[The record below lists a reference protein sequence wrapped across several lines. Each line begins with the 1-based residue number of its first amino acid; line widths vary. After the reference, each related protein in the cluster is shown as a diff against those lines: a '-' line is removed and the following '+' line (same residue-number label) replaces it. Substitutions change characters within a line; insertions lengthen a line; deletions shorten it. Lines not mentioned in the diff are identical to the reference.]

1 MGSLKDWAGKELTL
15 TLVSRVSIPRR
26 PYIPKLLTYCPGTFP
41 AQEKHTRKRVKVLR
55 GHDILGNYAR
65 ILGKH
70 AQEEQAVLQPNSDL
84 DLLRDLLELERSR
97 NSFQDKRIYEL
108 EKRCQEL
115 ESRISPLEVDGHEL
129 DERVSALEPTVADL
143 RYQVS
148 RNAELEYMENPYALD
163 GSPRC
168 HC

>member
-1 MGSLKDWAGKELTL
+1 MGGLKGWAGKELTL
-15 TLVSRVSIPRR
+15 TLVSRVSIPYR
-26 PYIPKLLTYCPGTFP
+26 PCIPRLLTYRPGTSP
-41 AQEKHTRKRVKVLR
+41 TQEKHTRKHAKALR
-55 GHDILGNYAR
+55 GYDILKDYVR

-70 AQEEQAVLQPNSDL
+70 AQKEQAVLQPNSDL

-97 NSFQDKRIYEL
+97 NSFQDQRIYEL
-108 EKRCQEL
+108 EKRWKEL
-115 ESRISPLEVDGHEL
+115 ESRISPLETDGREL

-148 RNAELEYMENPYALD
+148 RNTELEFMENPYALD

-168 HC
+168 NY